1 MFASKSSTVYKQMLV
16 SQVPMRF
23 FGVLPKLPKVELTM
37 RTPYMTYFKNFNN
50 FTRVY
55 VQTSKGLIA
64 IGNRSIP
71 RVYLLPP
78 GEINVKNIQS
88 GDGNYSKSDSGLF
101 IHTGGWLFVH
111 DNNSIEVNLLE
122 CAEKEDFNF
131 EKLDT
136 CQTNETETTTG
147 RVAATLQEKTV
158 KLLSR
163 RRWSDINL
171 F

>member
-1 MFASKSSTVYKQMLV
+1 MFASKTNSVYR
-16 SQVPMRF
+16 QVMMAQTQMRF

-37 RTPYMTYFKNFNN
+37 RTPYRTFFDNFNN

-55 VQTSKGLIA
+55 VSTSKGLIA

-78 GEINVKNIQS
+78 GELTVKNIMA
-88 GDGNYSKSDSGLF
+88 GDGNFTKSESGQF

-122 CAEKEDFNF
+122 CSEKE
-131 EKLDT
+131 
-136 CQTNETETTTG
+136 
-147 RVAATLQEKTV
+147 
-158 KLLSR
+158 
-163 RRWSDINL
+163 
-171 F
+171 